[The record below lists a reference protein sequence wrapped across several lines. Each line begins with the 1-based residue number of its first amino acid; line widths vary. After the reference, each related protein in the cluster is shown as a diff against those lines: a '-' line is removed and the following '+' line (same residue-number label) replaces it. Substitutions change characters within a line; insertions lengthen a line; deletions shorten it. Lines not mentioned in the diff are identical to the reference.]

1 LNRKL
6 FILAGCLCLL
16 GTRVRAQAPVAAF
29 TSNVTS
35 GCAPLQVR
43 FQDQSTNNPTS
54 WEWDFGN
61 GQTASGS
68 PTPTANYTTA
78 GTYTVTLIV
87 KNASGAGAIRD
98 TNYITVYASPIV
110 AFSLN
115 LTLACA
121 PALIT
126 FLQSSQPGQG
136 TITNYAWN
144 FGDGTTSNVPAPQ
157 HDYTQ
162 TGYYNISLTVTNSGG
177 CSNTAAIGR
186 ALRVVQGVQTNFTWN
201 ETGNTCTAPFSLNY
215 LNQTAGPGTM
225 TYNWSLGAGAAP
237 AASNAVNPN
246 GVSYPSAG
254 SYPVTLIAQSSL
266 GCADTLTQNVVLTSN
281 APVITAPTTGCLNTP
296 VNFSNGTNPAPISSV
311 WSFGDGSPNSN
322 LPTTTHS
329 YTTAGTYTVTLTNT
343 YASCTTTATSTI
355 TIGAALAPAFT
366 AAPTSACQ
374 APLAVQ
380 FTDQTAPVPTQWTW
394 NFGDG
399 SPTSNQQNPLH
410 TYTSTGNYNVSL
422 TATTAAGCTGTTT
435 LNNEVAITA
444 PAITLA
450 GQGACVGQ
458 AFTPSYTVNSIDPVT
473 TYTWSA
479 PGATPSTATGANPS
493 FTWPSPGFYSISLSI
508 QTASGCSA
516 TQTFNN
522 AVEVGNPT
530 PASFTFNPPSP
541 ICGTSKVTF
550 TSPSMPTDQWYWN
563 FGDRSPIDSGQTV
576 THQFLE
582 FGNEL
587 VILTVLDNGCPTFA
601 TQTVVVDPPIPNF
614 FMVVNCAA
622 NNPLIANNMVV
633 SFVDSSLTQTAFGPI
648 SYLWTCSDGY
658 TYTGAPPNQ
667 IPPPHTFP
675 GPGTYTVTL
684 TVTNGSCPATIQKQ
698 ITLENINASFTIS
711 PGAIV
716 CNQHPFTLTS
726 TSVTN
731 PADTPNASYIWGFG
745 PGDTINAD
753 SILTTHI
760 NGVGTYSTTLTV
772 VDQNGCRYTSNPV
785 AIVITAPTAQFTAQP
800 GGCINGAIA
809 FTDNS
814 TPSALGNADTG
825 WVWYF
830 GDSSQISFTGPP
842 FTHQY
847 ADTGSYT
854 VIEVVT
860 DNGGCSASATLKN
873 AVQITSPHALFILPD
888 SFFCPNTLATF
899 TDLSEGYGLSYS
911 WNFGDGTGNGASAAQ
926 NPQHAFPAAL
936 GVTYPITETI
946 MDKYG
951 CTADT
956 TEHITIESPIAA
968 FTIADTTA
976 ICVPLQT
983 MFIST
988 SQYYDSLY
996 WEFGDGQTS
1005 TLAPST
1011 SHFYNSLGTFTA
1023 ALVVQGPGGCL
1034 DSTSRNVYLTN
1045 PNTTVFTFTPRSA
1058 CDSVVAQ
1065 FTIVPPPY
1073 TTFTLNF
1080 GDNSADSSQNPAPVH
1095 TYRSPNS
1102 FVPYLFLT
1110 DATGCIVAGSDGTLT
1125 VLGAVPFFT
1134 ATPGTFCDTATVTFN
1149 DFTISNNGVQSKT
1162 YTWGDNT
1169 PPGVEGPPQ
1178 TNPYDT
1184 THYYNTPGNL
1194 LATLTVVTLANCTAS
1209 YTDTIHVYQTPQ
1221 PVISDTGLLCAGL
1234 VQFLGKLA
1242 VPDVDTIFWQWNFGN
1257 GQTAGVQNPLVQ
1269 AAAGTYNITLRAF
1282 TSFGCADTTSA
1293 VITINPNP
1301 TIKGP
1306 KELTTPVGVPV
1317 TIPFTY
1323 SPDVATWSW
1332 TPAANLSCT
1341 DCPNPAATLTFAQ
1354 TYSVLVTDSNHC
1366 IDTASVLINTI
1377 CNEGNY
1383 FFPNTFSPN
1392 GDGVNDYFFPRGSGL
1407 YNIQSLTIFNRWGQM
1422 VFQRK
1427 NFPANSETMGW
1438 DGTFNGKPAPMDAY
1452 VYIAEVICNNAQVVV
1467 LHGNV
1472 TLVR

>member
-16 GTRVRAQAPVAAF
+16 GNLVHAQAPVAAF

-61 GQTASGS
+61 GQTSSGS
-68 PTPTANYTTA
+68 PTPIANYTTA

-110 AFSLN
+110 AFSFN
-115 LTLACA
+115 LQLACA

-126 FLQSSQPGQG
+126 FQQSSQPGQG

-144 FGDGTTSNVPAPQ
+144 FGDGTTSNAPAPQ

-201 ETGNTCTAPFSLNY
+201 ETGNTCTAPFSLNF
-215 LNQTAGPGTM
+215 LNQTAGPGAM
-225 TYNWSLGAGAAP
+225 TYNWSLGSGAAP

-296 VNFSNGTNPAPISSV
+296 VNFSNGTNPAPISSL

-322 LPTTTHS
+322 LPATTHS
-329 YTTAGTYTVTLTNT
+329 YTTAGTFTVTLTNT

-355 TIGAALAPAFT
+355 TIGAALIPAFT
-366 AAPTSACQ
+366 AAPTTACQ
-374 APLAVQ
+374 APLTVQ
-380 FTDQTAPVPTQWTW
+380 FTDQTSPAPTQWSW

-399 SPTSNQQNPLH
+399 GTASGTPTPTH
-410 TYTSTGNYNVSL
+410 TYTSTGNFNVSL

-435 LNNEVAITA
+435 LTSEVNITA
-444 PAITLA
+444 PTITIS
-450 GQGACVGQ
+450 GQGTCVGE
-458 AFTPSYTVNSIDPVT
+458 AYTPSYTVNSIDPVT

-493 FTWPSPGFYSISLSI
+493 FTYPATGYYTISLTV

-516 TQTFNN
+516 SQTFNN
-522 AVEVGNPT
+522 AIQVGTPT
-530 PASFTFNPPSP
+530 PASFTATPNPV
-541 ICGTSKVTF
+541 CGANPVSF
-550 TSPSMPTDQWYWN
+550 SSPSVPAAQWYWN
-563 FGDRSPIDSGQTV
+563 FGDGSHIDSGQNV
-576 THQFLE
+576 THQFLG
-582 FGNEL
+582 FGTKTVTLSVQNQGCVTQATNL
-587 VILTVLDNGCPTFA
+587 VSVN
-601 TQTVVVDPPIPNF
+601 PPIPNF
-614 FMVVNCAA
+614 GYVVNCFA
-622 NNPLIANNMVV
+622 NNPVINNPMVV
-633 SFVDSSLTQTAFGPI
+633 SFYDSSLTKATFGAI
-648 SYLWTCSDGY
+648 SYDWNFGDGTPDY
-658 TYTGAPPNQ
+658 VTSTLPYL
-667 IPPPHTFP
+667 PPPHTYA
-675 GPGTYTVTL
+675 GPGTYSVTL
-684 TVTNGSCPATIQKQ
+684 SITNGICSSTATKAF
-698 ITLENINASFTIS
+698 TLETVNPSFS
-711 PGAIV
+711 VSQNPV

-726 TSVTN
+726 TSIAN
-731 PADTPNASYIWGFG
+731 PAGTPNSNYIWGFG
-745 PGDTINAD
+745 PGDTVNAD

-760 NGVGTYSTTLTV
+760 NGVGNYSTTLTV
-772 VDQNGCRYTSNPV
+772 VDENGCRYTSAPV
-785 AIVITAPTAQFTAQP
+785 TITVTAPTAQFTAQP
-800 GGCINGAIA
+800 GGCINSPIT

-814 TPSALGNADTG
+814 TPSALGTAITS

-830 GDSSQISFTGPP
+830 GDSIQKSFTSPP

-873 AVQITSPHALFILPD
+873 AVQVTSPHALFIVPD

-911 WNFGDGTGNGASAAQ
+911 WNFGDGTGNGASTAQ
-926 NPQHAFPAAL
+926 NPQHAFPAAT
-936 GVTYPITETI
+936 GVTYLITETI

-983 MFIST
+983 VFTST

-1005 TLAPST
+1005 TLAPGT

-1023 ALVVQGPGGCL
+1023 TLVVQGPGGCL

-1045 PNTTVFTFTPRSA
+1045 PNTTIFTFTPRSA

-1065 FTIVPPPY
+1065 FNIVPPPY

-1095 TYRSPNS
+1095 TYRSPNG
-1102 FVPYLFLT
+1102 FVPYLYLT
-1110 DATGCIVAGSDGTLT
+1110 DATGCIVTESDGTLT

-1134 ATPGTFCDTATVTFN
+1134 ASPGTFCDTATVTFN

-1269 AAAGTYNITLRAF
+1269 ASAGTYNVTLRAF
-1282 TSFGCADTTSA
+1282 VSFGCADTTSTT
-1293 VITINPNP
+1293 ITINPNP

-1323 SPDVATWSW
+1323 SPDVTTWSW
-1332 TPAANLSCT
+1332 TPTANLSCT

-1354 TYSVLVTDSNHC
+1354 TYSVLVTDSNNC

-1407 YNIQSLTIFNRWGQM
+1407 YNIQSLSIFNRWGQM

-1427 NFPANSETMGW
+1427 NFPANSETIGW